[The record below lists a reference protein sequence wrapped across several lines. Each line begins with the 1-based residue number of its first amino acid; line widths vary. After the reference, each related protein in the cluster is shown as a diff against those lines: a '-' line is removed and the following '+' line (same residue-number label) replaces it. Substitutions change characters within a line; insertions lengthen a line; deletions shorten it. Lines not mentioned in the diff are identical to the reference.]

1 MKGLLLVYSNFNINN
16 WLIITLVLTS
26 FGCSNGNNSSEDDF
40 VAFKSV
46 DTLEIE
52 LPLEFLSLTKWTTY
66 NHQGQQILVEYGPGS
81 NNNLVIHQ
89 VDFLLGKYLEPIIIP
104 QQGPNGYNSGGASVY
119 FKTRDS
125 LFVYPVASPHFY
137 LYNSS
142 GQLVKKYLYNATD
155 YSSYTVGGYYS
166 TAVFLNEKMFIP
178 TAQPLRFDAPQIF
191 TKLTPIRS
199 FDFDSNQFT
208 DSIAYPTYTK
218 NKSITVD
225 RIPPSLAVINKDS
238 LVINYRFSDSVYFWN
253 PVSNKL
259 SSLYLSDDKFGKPK
273 LFDRY
278 PGRAEGIEFK
288 VKEVDFETT
297 IYHNKRLFR
306 IINYVSRKDK
316 SLEAFE
322 ILQHDKRKRALLE
335 YDLETKTQKLYELP
349 LAKYLTF
356 IDDYL
361 FVGGVSIREDGDK
374 TLRTFLRYKLE

>member
-1 MKGLLLVYSNFNINN
+1 MHISFNLKNGLIPILA
-16 WLIITLVLTS
+16 LII
-26 FGCSNGNNSSEDDF
+26 FGCGIGNRSSENGF
-40 VAFKSV
+40 SEFKST

-66 NHQGQQILVEYGPGS
+66 NHQDKQILVEYGPGS
-81 NNNLVIHQ
+81 NNSLVIHQ

-125 LFVYPVASPHFY
+125 LFVYPVGSPHFY

-142 GQLVKKYLYNATD
+142 GQLVKKYLYNAID

-178 TAQPLRFDAPQIF
+178 TAQPLRFDDPQIF

-199 FDFDSNQFT
+199 FDFDSNQFI
-208 DSIAYPTYTK
+208 DSIAYPKYTK
-218 NKSITVD
+218 NKSITID
-225 RIPPSLAVINKDS
+225 RLSPSLAGINKDS

-288 VKEVDFETT
+288 VREVDFGTT

-306 IINYVSRKDK
+306 IINYVSKKDK

-322 ILQHDKRKRALLE
+322 ILQYDKRKMALLE
-335 YDLETKTQKLYELP
+335 YDLETKTKKLYELA